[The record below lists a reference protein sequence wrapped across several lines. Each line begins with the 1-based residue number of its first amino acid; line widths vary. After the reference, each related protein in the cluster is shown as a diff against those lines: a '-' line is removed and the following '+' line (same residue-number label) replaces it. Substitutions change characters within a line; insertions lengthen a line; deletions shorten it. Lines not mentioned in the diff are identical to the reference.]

1 MGKLRTAGGVGALIE
16 AMCYMIGFVMI
27 ATVLN
32 PGNADDWGQTQ
43 KLEFILEQKALFQVW
58 NIIIYVVFGVALVVL
73 TAALHQLLN
82 KISPEIM
89 IVATPF
95 GYIWAGLVIAS
106 GMVANVGLDMVAD
119 TYSRSVSQAVEA
131 WSIIGTVQ
139 DGLGGGVE
147 LVGGMWVLLL
157 SLAARRSAH
166 IIPKVFV
173 YLGLF
178 VGLAGILT
186 IVPVLGGLGA
196 VFGLSQIVWFVAIG
210 VILLRRKDARE
221 KVATDD

>member
-1 MGKLRTAGGVGALIE
+1 MGELRRAGGVSALIE
-16 AMCYMIGFVMI
+16 AMCYLIGFVMI

-32 PGNADDWGQTQ
+32 PGNADDWSQTQ
-43 KLEFILEQKALFQVW
+43 KLEFVLEQKVLFQVW
-58 NIIIYVVFGVALVVL
+58 NIIIYVVFGFALVVL

-82 KISPEIM
+82 KVSPEII

-106 GMVANVGLDMVAD
+106 GMVANIGLDMAAN
-119 TYSRSVSQAVEA
+119 TYSQNVSQAVEA

-157 SLAARRSAH
+157 SLAARQSVD
-166 IIPKVFV
+166 IFPKVLI

-178 VGLAGILT
+178 VGIAGILT

-196 VFGLSQIVWFVAIG
+196 VFGLSQIVWFVAIA
-210 VILLRRKDARE
+210 VILLRRNEARQ
-221 KVATDD
+221 KVAKDV

>member
-1 MGKLRTAGGVGALIE
+1 MSQLRRAGGLCALIE

-27 ATVLN
+27 ATALN
-32 PGNADDWGQTQ
+32 PGSADDWSQTQ
-43 KLEFILEQKALFQVW
+43 KLEFVLERKAIFQVW

-73 TAALHQLLN
+73 AAALHQLLN
-82 KISPEIM
+82 KIVPGIM
-89 IVATPF
+89 MVATPF
-95 GYIWAGLVIAS
+95 GFIWAGLVIAS

-131 WSIIGTVQ
+131 WSVIGTVQ
-139 DGLGGGVE
+139 EGLGGGVE

-157 SLAARRSAH
+157 SLAARRGADVF
-166 IIPKVFV
+166 PKVVV

-178 VGLAGILT
+178 VGTAGILT

-196 VFGLSQIVWFVAIG
+196 VFGLSQIVWFVFIG
-210 VILLRRKDARE
+210 VILLRRKDAQQ
-221 KVATDD
+221 KDAVDV

>member
-1 MGKLRTAGGVGALIE
+1 MGELRRAGGVSALIE
-16 AMCYMIGFVMI
+16 AMCYLIGFVMI

-32 PGNADDWGQTQ
+32 PGNADDWSQTQ
-43 KLEFILEQKALFQVW
+43 KLEFVLEQKVLFQVW
-58 NIIIYVVFGVALVVL
+58 NIIIYVVFGFALVVL

-82 KISPEIM
+82 KVSPEII

-106 GMVANVGLDMVAD
+106 GMVANIGLDMVAN
-119 TYSRSVSQAVEA
+119 TYSQNVSQAVEA

-157 SLAARRSAH
+157 SLAARQSVD
-166 IIPKVFV
+166 IFPKVLI

-178 VGLAGILT
+178 VGIAGILT

-196 VFGLSQIVWFVAIG
+196 VFGLSQIVWFVAIA
-210 VILLRRKDARE
+210 VILLRRNEARQ
-221 KVATDD
+221 KVAKDV